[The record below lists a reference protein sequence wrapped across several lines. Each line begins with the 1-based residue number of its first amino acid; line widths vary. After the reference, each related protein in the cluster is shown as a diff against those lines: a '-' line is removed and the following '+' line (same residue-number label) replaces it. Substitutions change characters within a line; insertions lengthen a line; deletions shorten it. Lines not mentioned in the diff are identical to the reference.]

1 MESDSRQLA
10 EHAAQAA
17 HSTPSSVFTK
27 REAVDPCNLSVLE
40 LNRFIKNNC
49 HGGVDGEVLPDTFH
63 KLLSNSNGWWHM
75 EKTEDE
81 FIPEHDIEHMLD
93 VGCKSLSKFKGLLS
107 GEIGLQAMVSATLWW
122 TKRSLDEALIRNSKS
137 APNEELAT
145 LSRDIKLLNLATCTQ
160 WQQILRRESEEIPTD
175 DVSTFDWTAFDLEC
189 L

>member
-1 MESDSRQLA
+1 
-10 EHAAQAA
+10 
-17 HSTPSSVFTK
+17 
-27 REAVDPCNLSVLE
+27 
-40 LNRFIKNNC
+40 
-49 HGGVDGEVLPDTFH
+49 
-63 KLLSNSNGWWHM
+63 M